1 MWNYL
6 FFNLIVMAL
15 EAPKWID
22 SWMDRMEEKVK
33 KPLENLKKEVK
44 GNEVKDTMNQR
55 KFDELCDKERL
66 TDLEVKQIVEYVNK
80 NSKYLELDNLKVIT
94 DTQAEM
100 LSGVEELYL
109 KWLKSITDRQARS
122 LSKVKEFLDLSW
134 LRKIS
139 DEQAKS
145 LAKTDAFLLIDEDI
159 LTSSQKQILQ
169 DSLVRE

>member
-1 MWNYL
+1 
-6 FFNLIVMAL
+6 
-15 EAPKWID
+15 
-22 SWMDRMEEKVK
+22 MDRMEEKVK

-109 KWLKSITDRQARS
+109 K
-122 LSKVKEFLDLSW
+122 
-134 LRKIS
+134 
-139 DEQAKS
+139 
-145 LAKTDAFLLIDEDI
+145 
-159 LTSSQKQILQ
+159 
-169 DSLVRE
+169 

>member
-1 MWNYL
+1 
-6 FFNLIVMAL
+6 
-15 EAPKWID
+15 
-22 SWMDRMEEKVK
+22 
-33 KPLENLKKEVK
+33 
-44 GNEVKDTMNQR
+44 
-55 KFDELCDKERL
+55 
-66 TDLEVKQIVEYVNK
+66 
-80 NSKYLELDNLKVIT
+80 LKVIT